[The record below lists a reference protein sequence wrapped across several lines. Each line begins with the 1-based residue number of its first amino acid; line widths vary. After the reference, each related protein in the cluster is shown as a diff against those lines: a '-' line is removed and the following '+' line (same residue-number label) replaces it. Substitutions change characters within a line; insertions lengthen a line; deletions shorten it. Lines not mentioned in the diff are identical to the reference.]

1 MGIFYH
7 RIVFAENLVLKLMKL
22 YTIKV
27 TVQLKN
33 SLWIAIFERDDDEGY
48 AVARHIFGAEP
59 TDPELY
65 EFVSGNYF
73 ALKFT
78 EPHNNIKLDI
88 KRKKYKRMVRE
99 VRKEMKKSSQHP
111 PSSRAQ
117 DVLREELEKNKKVRK
132 SLTREQK
139 QAEKD
144 AKFALKQSKKK
155 KKMRGH

>member
-1 MGIFYH
+1 
-7 RIVFAENLVLKLMKL
+7 MKI

-33 SLWIAIFERDDDEGY
+33 SLWLGIFERDDEEGY
-48 AVARHIFGAEP
+48 AVARHIFGDEP

-65 EFVSGNYF
+65 AFVSEHYF
-73 ALKFT
+73 ELKFT
-78 EPHNNIKLDI
+78 EPNANIRLEI
-88 KRKKYKRMVRE
+88 KRKNYKRMIRE
-99 VRKEMKKSSQHP
+99 VRKEMKKSDQNP

-117 DVLREELEKNKKVRK
+117 DVLRQELEKNKKVRK

-139 QAEKD
+139 EAEKE
-144 AKFALKQSKKK
+144 AKFNLRQSKKK